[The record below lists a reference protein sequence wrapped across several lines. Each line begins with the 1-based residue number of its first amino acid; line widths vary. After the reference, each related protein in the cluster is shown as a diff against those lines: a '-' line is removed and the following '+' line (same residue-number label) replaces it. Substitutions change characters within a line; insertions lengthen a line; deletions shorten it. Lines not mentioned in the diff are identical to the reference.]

1 MDRTMV
7 INISEAAS
15 KTTTKIKHEDMLISH
30 RSVHKKLFLTQKQDN
45 TIGNP
50 FFIKW
55 HTKPNI
61 KNKYTIAVS
70 FLCYS

>member
-15 KTTTKIKHEDMLISH
+15 KTNTKIKHEDMLISH
-30 RSVHKKLFLTQKQDN
+30 FAVHAKLFLTQKQSN
-45 TIGNP
+45 PIEYP
-50 FFIKW
+50 FFHKITYQTQ
-55 HTKPNI
+55 H
-61 KNKYTIAVS
+61 KNKYTPAES